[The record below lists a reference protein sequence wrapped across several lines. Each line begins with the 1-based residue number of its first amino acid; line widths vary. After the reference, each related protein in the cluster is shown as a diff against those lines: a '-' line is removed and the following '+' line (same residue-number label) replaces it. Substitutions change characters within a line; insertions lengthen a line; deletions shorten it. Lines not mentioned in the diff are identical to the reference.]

1 LTHVLRLLRDAG
13 AHDLI
18 ERGTAGQE
26 TIAFT
31 PVLSDALRTSVAM
44 LFLFFAYCARTALAE
59 TADDAI

>member
-1 LTHVLRLLRDAG
+1 MPA
-13 AHDLI
+13 AHGLI

-44 LFLFFAYCARTALAE
+44 LFLFFAHCARAALAE
-59 TADDAI
+59 SG